1 MQYLTRY
8 IKYIFSIILLLT
20 FLQEI
25 NAQKQDNRINESEI
39 FPLTTP
45 QRTVSAHL
53 IFLQSENYNPK
64 KAAKALYP
72 FGYGQK
78 QREKLAIKLLQIL
91 DGKNLVVDTSLVP
104 NTVEHYDSVSKTQR
118 YYLFPSELPDVYLER
133 KYIPVQ
139 KGYRWL
145 YSRHTLKNIEK
156 IHKEIYPFGLDKLLE
171 MLPERANNKF
181 LGLALWQYIGI
192 LIVIGLAFVLHWLF
206 TFIFNTVIRKILAR
220 VFQRKQKWEK
230 EFRKLIKAMARPASF
245 FMLFWILS
253 IILPVL
259 QLPVWIAGNILLF
272 IEIAQPVF
280 IAVIA
285 TRLVDFVGSHLAKMA
300 EKTKGTMDDQLIPLV
315 RKTVKFLIVLVVSL
329 VILQKLDFNVTTLLT
344 GISIGG
350 IAFALAAQD
359 TIKNFFGSVTIFL
372 DRPFQVGDWVVGSGV
387 DGTVEEVGF
396 RSTRVRTFHNS
407 LVYIPNGKLAD
418 MTIDNMGL
426 RAFRRFKTTI
436 SITYDTPPRLI
447 DAYVTGLRKIVNMHP
462 DTRKDSFHIY
472 LNEFSASSLDIL
484 FYIFFE
490 VPDWADEL
498 RARHEVM
505 LATIKLAERL
515 GVRFAFPTQTIHI
528 EDMPGQESLTPQ
540 HQIMEG
546 GKWKEET
553 ENFLDAYFKAE
564 RFQNRKYGGGKGFNF
579 GEAGE

>member
-1 MQYLTRY
+1 MQSFRTYT
-8 IKYIFSIILLLT
+8 KYVFMICLVLFFIPKS
-20 FLQEI
+20 
-25 NAQKQDNRINESEI
+25 NGQDKASNTNEHKI

-45 QRTVSAHL
+45 QRAVSAHL
-53 IFLQSENYNPK
+53 IFLQPENYNPS
-64 KAAKALYP
+64 KAAKALNPMGYP
-72 FGYGQK
+72 LK
-78 QREKLAIKLLQIL
+78 QREKLAVKLLQIF
-91 DGKNLVVDTSLVP
+91 DGKNLIIDTTLVP
-104 NTVEHYDSVSKTQR
+104 SQETYKDTLRDIYR
-118 YYLFPSELPDVYLER
+118 YYPFPDELPDIYLER
-133 KYIPVQ
+133 ISLGSPQIEVWVYSKY
-139 KGYRWL
+139 
-145 YSRHTLKNIEK
+145 TLKHIEK
-156 IHKEIYPFGLDKLLE
+156 IHKEIYPFGLDKVLE
-171 MLPERANNKF
+171 MLPARANRKF
-181 LGLALWQYIGI
+181 LGLAVWQYVGVLI
-192 LIVIGLAFVLHWLF
+192 LILLAFILHWLF
-206 TFIFNTVIRKILAR
+206 TFIFNTVIRKILSR
-220 VFQRKQKWEK
+220 IFKRKQKWEK
-230 EFRKLIKAMARPASF
+230 EFKKIINAMARPASF

-253 IILPVL
+253 VILPVL
-259 QLPVWIAGNILLF
+259 QLPIWIAGRALLF

-280 IAVIA
+280 IVVIA
-285 TRLVDFVGSHLAKMA
+285 TRLVDFVGSHLARMA
-300 EKTKGTMDDQLIPLV
+300 EKTKGTMDDQLIPLA
-315 RKTVKFLIVLVVSL
+315 RKTIKFLIILIGTL
-329 VILQKLDFNVTTLLT
+329 VILDRLDFNVTTLLT

-436 SITYDTPPRLI
+436 SLTYDTPPRLI
-447 DAYVTGLRKIVNMHP
+447 DAYIDGLRKIVATHP

-484 FYIFFE
+484 FYTFFE

-505 LATIKLAERL
+505 LAVIKLAENL
-515 GVRFAFPTQTIHI
+515 GVRFAFPTQTLHI
-528 EDMPGQESLTPQ
+528 EEVPGQKSLTPNYED
-540 HQIMEG
+540 IEDS
-546 GKWKEET
+546 KWQEKT
-553 ENFLDAYFKAE
+553 ENFLEAYFKAE